1 MKKKIIASGIAAA
14 VMVSSFTAGAKV
26 LYPDSV
32 QRRIEMGYSA
42 EDACCMSAIRALGG
56 NEASELIYRK
66 YRTLGGWEATAE
78 YYEVNMEEFAANI
91 RYCPKNIPDDIY
103 GEMKA
108 KGMTDEECYDFARR
122 SGNVQMDIAVTWEAN
137 KNGKTISD
145 LIKEQTAQKNAEL
158 NAAMD
163 LTFGKITATEY
174 TEKMKIISPDMD
186 VEEVLEFAR
195 RERNSWIEFRRATS
209 HITDEELKAAADAG
223 VTDFFDACRIKDSV
237 MISNLTFDE
246 MLSQIK
252 QGKDID
258 SVLKDSV
265 SADKINSG
273 IAERKKETE

>member
-1 MKKKIIASGIAAA
+1 MKS
-14 VMVSSFTAGAKV
+14 
-26 LYPDSV
+26 
-32 QRRIEMGYSA
+32 
-42 EDACCMSAIRALGG
+42 
-56 NEASELIYRK
+56 
-66 YRTLGGWEATAE
+66 
-78 YYEVNMEEFAANI
+78 
-91 RYCPKNIPDDIY
+91 
-103 GEMKA
+103 
-108 KGMTDEECYDFARR
+108 KGMTDEQCYDFARR
-122 SGNVQMDIAVTWEAN
+122 SDNAQMDIAITWEAN

-145 LIKEQTAQKNAEL
+145 LIKERTAQKNAKL

-237 MISNLTFDE
+237 MISNLTYDE
-246 MLSQIK
+246 ILSQIK
-252 QGKDID
+252 QGNDID

-265 SADKINSG
+265 SADKISSAATG
-273 IAERKKETE
+273 EKKETK